1 MDVITRDDLEQ
12 LAKKQEFP
20 AISIYMPAHR
30 AGLEVRQ
37 NAIRFKN
44 LLQKAQETLE
54 EMGVAASDV
63 LQPARDM
70 EKDNLF
76 WSKQSE
82 GLALFLSPRVF
93 LSFRLP
99 ICFDELVVVS
109 ERFHAKPLLTL
120 LGSEGRFY
128 VLALSQGKPRLL
140 QCSRYYSKDVTP
152 EEVPAGIAEALKYDD
167 PQRQLQFHT
176 GTKSQGTKRPA
187 MFHGHGVGTD
197 ETKDNIRRYFYH
209 VDKGLSSILHDENA
223 PLILV
228 GGDHLLSIYR
238 EANSYP
244 HLLDKGIDVN
254 PDALRDEELHA
265 RAWSAVEP
273 FFLKAH
279 QEEADQYRNLL
290 GTGLTS
296 NDLQEIL
303 REASY
308 GRVESLFVSAG
319 VQRWGVFDEKTGEA
333 ALHDRQET
341 GDQDL
346 LDLAAI
352 YTLIKGGTVYAV
364 TQDQVPDQTPICA
377 IFRY

>member
-1 MDVITRDDLEQ
+1 MDFITRDDLEE
-12 LAKKQEFP
+12 LVRKQEFP

-30 AGLEVRQ
+30 AGPEVRQ
-37 NAIRFKN
+37 NSIRFKN
-44 LLQKAQETLE
+44 LLQKAKEALD
-54 EMGVAASDV
+54 EMGIEENDI
-63 LQPARDM
+63 LQPARDL

-76 WSKQSE
+76 WSNQSE
-82 GLALFLSPRVF
+82 GLALFLSPRIF

-99 ICFDELVVVS
+99 VRFDELVVVT

-128 VLALSQGKPRLL
+128 VVALSQNKPRLL

-152 EEVPAGIAEALKYDD
+152 KEVPAGISEALKYDD
-167 PQRQLQFHT
+167 PQKQLQFHT
-176 GTKSQGTKRPA
+176 GAKSPRAERPA

-209 VDKGLSSILHDENA
+209 IDKGLSPILHDENA
-223 PLILV
+223 PLVLV
-228 GGDHLLSIYR
+228 GGDHLLSLYR

-244 HLLDKGIDVN
+244 HLLDKGVDVN
-254 PDALRDEELHA
+254 PDALSDDELHT
-265 RAWSAVEP
+265 RAWTLVEP
-273 FFLKAH
+273 FFLKAR
-279 QEEADQYRNLL
+279 QEEGDQYRNLL

-308 GRVESLFVSAG
+308 GRVETLFVSTA

-333 ALHDRQET
+333 LLHQRQEL

-346 LDLAAI
+346 LDSAALH
-352 YTLIKGGTVYAV
+352 TLIKGGTVYAV

-377 IFRY
+377 IYRY